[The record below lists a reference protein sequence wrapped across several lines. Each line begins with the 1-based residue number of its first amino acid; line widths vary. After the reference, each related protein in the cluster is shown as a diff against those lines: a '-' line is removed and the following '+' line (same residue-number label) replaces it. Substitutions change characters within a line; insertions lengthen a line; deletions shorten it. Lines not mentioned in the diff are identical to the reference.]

1 MSTCEANGTTEPS
14 PATAQGKTITLKSA
28 EGEMFQVEEA
38 VAMELATVKNFFDD
52 GTIDSDNAAAAVIPL
67 PNVSAQPLS
76 RIIVYCRKQVEFR
89 GSAAPESEKRS
100 FSDEFVKKLELE
112 EVRDL
117 VLAAN
122 YLNIP
127 YLLDVLNQNV
137 ADRIQ
142 NKSVEFVR
150 KFFGIEN
157 DFTPEEEQ
165 AVREQN
171 AWAFEGVDQD

>member
-14 PATAQGKTITLKSA
+14 PATAEGKTITLKSGD
-28 EGEMFQVEEA
+28 GEMFQVEEA

-52 GTIDSDNAAAAVIPL
+52 GTIDSGNAAAVIPL

-89 GSAAPESEKRS
+89 GSAAAESEKRS
-100 FSDEFVKKLELE
+100 FSDEFVKKLELG

-127 YLLDVLNQNV
+127 YLLDVLNQNI

-165 AVREQN
+165 AIRDQN
-171 AWAFEGVDQD
+171 AWAFEGVDED